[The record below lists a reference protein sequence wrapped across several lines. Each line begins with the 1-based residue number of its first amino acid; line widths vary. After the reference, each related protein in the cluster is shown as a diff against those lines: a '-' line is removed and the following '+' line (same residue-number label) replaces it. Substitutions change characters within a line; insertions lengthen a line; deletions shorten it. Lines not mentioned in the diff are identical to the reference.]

1 MPDLTEAMRGAKIL
15 VFVIPHQFI
24 SNICDQMKPHITG
37 GTIGISLIKVQ
48 SCPLSA
54 KHFFSTRVSVI
65 RSVEMF

>member
-37 GTIGISLIKVQ
+37 GTIGISLIKVR
-48 SCPLSA
+48 SRRLSSE
-54 KHFFSTRVSVI
+54 HFFSTCVSVT
-65 RSVEMF
+65 RSV